1 MANILMQFALNK
13 IASNPDIANNPR
25 NKELISIIQN
35 GDSVKGKQVAN
46 NLCES
51 YGLDKDAA
59 LKQAAAFFGIKI

>member
-35 GDSVKGKQVAN
+35 GDSIKGEQVAN

-51 YGLDKDAA
+51 YGLNKDEA
-59 LKQAAAFFGIKI
+59 LKQAASFFGIKI